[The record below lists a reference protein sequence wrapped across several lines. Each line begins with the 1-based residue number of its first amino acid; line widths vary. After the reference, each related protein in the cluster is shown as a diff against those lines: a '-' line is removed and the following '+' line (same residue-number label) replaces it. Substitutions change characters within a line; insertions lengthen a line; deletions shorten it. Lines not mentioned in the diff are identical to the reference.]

1 MNENVLKAVKDARSS
16 SKKRNFSQ
24 TFDLIVNVKL
34 IDLKKPEN
42 RLNETFPLPNGR
54 GKESNVVI
62 FSDSLKDEKLKIYKS
77 ADIEKLG
84 GDKRAL
90 KKLARDTDFF
100 LAEPKLMPLVGRV
113 LGRVLAPRGK
123 MPSVMAGDT
132 KEMIARYQK
141 SVNLNM
147 KDSPV
152 IQCMIGN
159 EDMKDEDI
167 GNNAVE
173 ILNFLEKKLPKG
185 RNNIGKVMI
194 KLTMGKPV
202 KIEV

>member
-1 MNENVLKAVKDARSS
+1 MSENVLKAVNDARNN

-24 TFDLIVNVKL
+24 TFDLIVNIKL

-42 RLNETFPLPNGR
+42 RLNESFVLPKSR
-54 GKESNVVI
+54 GKEANIVV
-62 FSDSLKDEKLKIYKS
+62 FSDSMKDEKLKIYKS
-77 ADIEKLG
+77 ADIEGLG
-84 GDKRAL
+84 ADKRIL

-100 LAEPKLMPLVGRV
+100 LSEPKLMPLVGRV

-123 MPSVMAGDT
+123 MPSVMAGDV
-132 KEMIARYQK
+132 KQMVARYK
-141 SVNLNM
+141 NSVNLKM

-152 IQCMIGN
+152 IQCMIGHDKMN
-159 EDMKDEDI
+159 DEDI
-167 GNNAVE
+167 AENVVAV
-173 ILNFLEKKLPKG
+173 LKFLEKKLPKG

-202 KIEV
+202 KIEA

>member
-1 MNENVLKAVKDARSS
+1 MSEKVLKAVKDARSN
-16 SKKRNFSQ
+16 SKRRNFSQ

-42 RLNETFPLPNGR
+42 RLNETFVLPKGR
-54 GKESNVVI
+54 GKEASVVV
-62 FSDSLKDEKLKIYKS
+62 FSDSMKDEKLKIYKS
-77 ADIEKLG
+77 AGIEGLG
-84 GDKRAL
+84 ADKRAL
-90 KKLARDTDFF
+90 KKLARETDFF
-100 LAEPKLMPLVGRV
+100 LSEPKLMPLVGRV

-132 KEMIARYQK
+132 KQMIARYK
-141 SVNLNM
+141 GSVNLKM

-152 IQCMIGN
+152 IHCMIGN
-159 EDMKDEDI
+159 DKMGDEDVTE
-167 GNNAVE
+167 NAVAV
-173 ILNFLEKKLPKG
+173 LNFLEKKLPKG

-202 KIEV
+202 KIEG